1 MIGDE
6 CLPAIRHLDVSYPVV
21 NGIIKNWNDMEQL
34 WRYTFHNKLGISLDN
49 SGKLEPKDM
58 RIMLTE
64 APMNPKQ
71 NRQKMAEI
79 LFEKFDFSGIHCKTQ
94 AILALYSSGML
105 LNVFL
110 CVVGRTSGLVV
121 DSGDGVTHCIGIYE
135 GYILDGV
142 TSRLNIAGRHITRHF
157 LDLLQSKGYS
167 FNSSSDFELMR
178 SLKEQYCYVS
188 NNYEK
193 EVQLANETTY
203 VNKEYEV

>member
-6 CLPAIRHLDVSYPVV
+6 CLPAIRHLDVSYPVD

-79 LFEKFDFSGIHCKTQ
+79 LFEQFDFSGIHCKTP

-105 LNVFL
+105 LSVFSM
-110 CVVGRTSGLVV
+110 CCRSYIGSCGR
-121 DSGDGVTHCIGIYE
+121 
-135 GYILDGV
+135 
-142 TSRLNIAGRHITRHF
+142 
-157 LDLLQSKGYS
+157 QW
-167 FNSSSDFELMR
+167 
-178 SLKEQYCYVS
+178 
-188 NNYEK
+188 
-193 EVQLANETTY
+193 
-203 VNKEYEV
+203 